1 MVHSLD
7 NNGEQMERHIVEIL
21 VILMREYPEGAIRP
35 DEFEPLAN
43 DLIGLGYTQQEIEAA
58 LFWYYNRQE
67 LRAQNRGDNRFE
79 KGAFRFLHE
88 AERAV
93 ITPEAYGYLIELQQL
108 ELITLSEMDA
118 IIERAVM
125 IGGRKVDIEEIKM
138 FIAAMITDQTASFS
152 PAMQNYLL
160 KTPTDKVH

>member
-1 MVHSLD
+1 
-7 NNGEQMERHIVEIL
+7 MERHIVEIL

-35 DEFEPLAN
+35 EEFEPLAN

-58 LFWYYNRQE
+58 LFWFYNRQDIRE
-67 LRAQNRGDNRFE
+67 HNRGDDRFA
-79 KGAFRFLHE
+79 KGSFRALHE

-93 ITPEAYGYLIELQQL
+93 ITPQAYGYLVELHQL
-108 ELITLSEMDA
+108 GLITLAEMDS

-125 IGGRKVDIEEIKM
+125 IGGRKVDADEMKM
-138 FIAAMITDQTASFS
+138 LIAAMIMDQSSSFP

-160 KTPTDKVH
+160 KTPTEKVH